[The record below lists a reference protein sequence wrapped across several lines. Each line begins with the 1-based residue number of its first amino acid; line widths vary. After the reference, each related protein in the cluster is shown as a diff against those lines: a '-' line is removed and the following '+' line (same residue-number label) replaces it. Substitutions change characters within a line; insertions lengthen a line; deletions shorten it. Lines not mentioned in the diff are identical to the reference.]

1 MSINLRS
8 IGDKN
13 DRLEGIHD
21 NDGFYDGGVGG
32 DKRDNSKR
40 TDEIYE
46 RSSGRSNYEKRKYNE
61 EIESEEREK
70 VTLNR
75 EAGGNMR
82 YSDDPESDMPTGDYW
97 EWSCKC
103 AEQKAS
109 T

>member
-46 RSSGRSNYEKRKYNE
+46 RNSGRSNYEKRKYNE

-82 YSDDPESDMPTGDYW
+82 YSDDPESHMPTG
-97 EWSCKC
+97 
-103 AEQKAS
+103 AIP
-109 T
+109 